1 MEMGISSQ
9 LNHPKVVAAYET
21 TISACKK
28 HGKHVGMGGI
38 YSLDLIEK
46 FINMGVRMILGSS
59 DLSLMISAGKEQTTK
74 LHSMLENK

>member
-1 MEMGISSQ
+1 MESTW
-9 LNHPKVVAAYET
+9 VW
-21 TISACKK
+21 
-28 HGKHVGMGGI
+28 GGI